1 MTLYTRP
8 AFYRDVAREQL
19 RLLNRAGADIA
30 EAWRVAVLD
39 TIDFLQVQP
48 LVGRER
54 PDLKHPGIR
63 SWRVKRFKRWL
74 IFYGVRDADL
84 SDRRPK
90 SLSELSGEKCPV

>member
-8 AFYRDVAREQL
+8 GFYRDVAREQL

-39 TIDFLQVQP
+39 TIDFLQAQP

-74 IFYGVRDADL
+74 IFYGVRDDALILHRLIYGTMDL
-84 SDRRPK
+84 NRI
-90 SLSELSGEKCPV
+90 ELN